1 MLVKKWSESED
12 YTHAFFTVPII
23 LYIGWSRRQSFIDGR
38 GWPITGLIVLTLATV
53 FYILSLQLQI
63 PSFIALSMGLTVFGA
78 ILYMSGA
85 SVVIEMVIP
94 LLLLLFVIALV
105 VVFALQ
111 RVLEHWE
118 TPKVVLNNL

>member
-1 MLVKKWSESED
+1 M
-12 YTHAFFTVPII
+12 PII
-23 LYIGWSRRQSFIDGR
+23 LYMGWSRRKSFIDGR

-63 PSFIALSMGLTVFGA
+63 PSFIALSMVLTVFGA

-85 SVVIEMVIP
+85 RVAIEMVIP

-111 RVLEHWE
+111 RVLERWE